1 MLRFVLV
8 RAVALAGTVFLA
20 ALAVFLLLTVIPGDA
35 ARLVVGP
42 EATPDAYAR
51 ARDALG
57 LDRPWPA
64 RFGAWLGG
72 AVRGDLGQSWVYPW
86 PVGELVAQALAVT
99 LPLALLSI
107 ALASVLGLAIGLLA
121 ASHLGRWADLGLM
134 ALSQV
139 GVAVPE
145 FWVGILL
152 VGRFAVGWRLFP
164 SGGFPGWGDPRAF
177 AHLVLPALA
186 LALPRGA
193 YLARMMRAAV
203 ADVLAS
209 DHIRTA
215 RAKGLP
221 ERRVILIHALR
232 GALVPVLAAFGLAFG
247 RLLAGTLVVENV
259 FSLPGLGWYALR
271 ATDGRDLFLLLGI
284 GAVAAAM
291 VGVVSTAADLAYALL
306 NPRIRHR

>member
-1 MLRFVLV
+1 MLRFVLG

-42 EATPDAYAR
+42 EATPEAYAR

-64 RFGAWLGG
+64 RFADWLGR
-72 AVRGDLGQSWVYPW
+72 AVRGDFGRSWAYPW
-86 PVGELVAQALAVT
+86 PVGELLSSALSIT
-99 LPLALLSI
+99 LPLALLAI
-107 ALASVLGLAIGLLA
+107 AVASVLGLGAGLLA
-121 ASHLGRWADLGLM
+121 ASHLRRRVDLGLM
-134 ALSQV
+134 ALSQI

-152 VGRFAVGWRLFP
+152 IGWLAVGWRTFP
-164 SGGFPGWGDPRAF
+164 SGGFPGWGDPRALS
-177 AHLVLPALA
+177 HLVLPALA

-193 YLARMMRAAV
+193 YLARMVRATV
-203 ADVLAS
+203 ADVLAR

-221 ERRVILIHALR
+221 ERRVLLHALR
-232 GALVPVLAAFGLAFG
+232 GALVPVTAAFGLTFA

-259 FSLPGLGWYALR
+259 FALPGLGWYAVR
-271 ATDGRDLFLLLGI
+271 AASGRDLVLLLGI
-284 GAVAAAM
+284 AVVTAAM
-291 VGVVSTAADLAYALL
+291 VGVVSTLADLGYALL